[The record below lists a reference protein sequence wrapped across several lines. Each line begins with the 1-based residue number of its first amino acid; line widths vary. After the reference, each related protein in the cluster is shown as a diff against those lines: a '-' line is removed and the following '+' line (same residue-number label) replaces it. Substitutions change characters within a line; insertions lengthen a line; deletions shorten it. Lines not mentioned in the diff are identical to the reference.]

1 MKRLVFFFSATGNSL
16 YVVRELA
23 GENGKVLSIP
33 QLMKKKQFDFEAD
46 EIGFVFPLYM
56 HIAPYLVQQF
66 IDQAHLKADYFFTV
80 ITFGARD
87 LSAVELWETV
97 AEKAGYHF
105 DYLNTIKMVDN
116 WLHHFDMNEQK
127 AIDKHIPEQL
137 EAIKEAINE
146 RRKWWRP
153 VSDEERATHAYAYHA
168 SGLDQYQGFRFHSE
182 FHFVVTDACIRCGIC
197 TKVCPVQALSKPGE
211 GEPKHVSMG
220 GKSYDYC
227 RIDMVRCLVA
237 EYAMTKGLNG
247 KADYTDK
254 LDMSFEELAKVQA
267 SMPISEAGLQ
277 HTESWHCGKC
287 QVYCPA
293 GNWGERYKKRGLSR
307 GVGAIKKVD
316 PLGGGKE

>member
-16 YVVRELA
+16 YVARELA

-56 HIAPYLVQQF
+56 HIAPYLVQQL
-66 IDQAHLKADYFFTV
+66 IAQAHLKADYFFTV

-137 EAIKEAINE
+137 EPIKEAINE

-197 TKVCPVQALSKPGE
+197 TKVCPRGNWHLGDDRAMTSGAC
-211 GEPKHVSMG
+211 
-220 GKSYDYC
+220 DYC
-227 RIDMVRCLVA
+227 LACIQNCP
-237 EYAMTKGLNG
+237 K
-247 KADYTDK
+247 KAIQ
-254 LDMSFEELAKVQA
+254 FAPVP
-267 SMPISEAGLQ
+267 SMPFLKPEENPQA
-277 HTESWHCGKC
+277 
-287 QVYCPA
+287 
-293 GNWGERYKKRGLSR
+293 RYRNPNVTVKDLIN
-307 GVGAIKKVD
+307 ANHQYD
-316 PLGGGKE
+316 D